1 MTRWKMIVIVLLISC
16 ILFFIGDS
24 RNEILEMHNNG
35 AGMCL
40 QCIGLE

>member
-1 MTRWKMIVIVLLISC
+1 MTRWKMIVIVLLISFV
-16 ILFFIGDS
+16 LFIIGDS
-24 RNEILEMHNNG
+24 STEVLEIHNNG